1 MALNPYQVLG
11 VSETASDD
19 EIRAAYRELV
29 KKYHPDKYQDNPL
42 KNPADE
48 KLKEINEAYDTI
60 TRQRKNST
68 ASSYAYGNT
77 GSDSGFSGSS
87 YRASSPDLI
96 QVRRLLNNQR
106 IQEARRA
113 LEAITVRGAEWNYLY
128 GITLFRSGEYASARR
143 YLDLAA
149 QMEPGNAEYGNAANS
164 FSAYGTRGYHSY
176 GDDRGGMGDSCS
188 GGGLCRVCSAI
199 WCLDSC
205 CECTGGDIC
214 RCC

>member
-11 VSETASDD
+11 VPETAADD

-42 KNPADE
+42 KNLADE
-48 KLKEINEAYDTI
+48 KLKQINEAYDMI
-60 TRQRKNST
+60 GKQRRSSS
-68 ASSYAYGNT
+68 ASQDYSYGQSSGTAYG
-77 GSDSGFSGSS
+77 
-87 YRASSPDLI
+87 ASSPELI
-96 QVRRLLNNQR
+96 QVRRLLNDQR
-106 IQEARRA
+106 IREARAA
-113 LEAITVRGAEWNYLY
+113 LEAIAVRGAEWNYLY

-149 QMEPGNAEYGNAANS
+149 QMEPGNAEYGNAAQS

-176 GDDRGGMGDSCS
+176 GGDRGSGDACS
-188 GGGLCRVCSAI
+188 GGSVCRICSTL
-199 WCLDSC
+199 WCADSC
-205 CECTGGDIC
+205 CECMGGDLC